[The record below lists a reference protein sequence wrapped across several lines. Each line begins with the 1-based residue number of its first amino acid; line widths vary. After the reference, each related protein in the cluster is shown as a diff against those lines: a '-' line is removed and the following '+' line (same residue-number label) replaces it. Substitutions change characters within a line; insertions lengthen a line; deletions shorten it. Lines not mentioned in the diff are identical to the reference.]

1 MKKYVCFL
9 PILFRSY
16 TLADFRMS
24 AELGEGRVDYSDTA
38 TYEANVFDEDGF
50 ALASYIGYET
60 DEMLIID
67 LGLGLMNNFSFFG
80 FGDTGSFKSYE
91 VLFGYRLNFNELYIE
106 PKIGY
111 SKWELTI
118 EDAELTS
125 SDNQSKYQDSGKDAM
140 AKLTAGY
147 MLGRHFGVSVT
158 YKYQDYSH
166 GYAQSVLLGFD
177 FKI

>member
-9 PILFRSY
+9 SIFFCSY

-24 AELGEGRVDYSDTA
+24 AEVGEGSVDYSDTPA
-38 TYEANVFDEDGF
+38 FEANVSDEGSF

-67 LGLGLMNNFSFFG
+67 LGLGLLNNFSFFG
-80 FGDTGSFKSYE
+80 FGDKGSFRSYE
-91 VLFGYRLNFNELYIE
+91 VLFGYRINYNRLYIE

-111 SKWELTI
+111 SKWKLTL
-118 EDAELTS
+118 EEAALTS
-125 SDNQSKYQDSGKDAM
+125 SDKNRKYQDSGHDALLT
-140 AKLTAGY
+140 LTAGY
-147 MLGRHFGVSVT
+147 MLGRHFGISVT

-166 GYAQSVLLGFD
+166 GDAQSTLLGFD
-177 FKI
+177 FKL